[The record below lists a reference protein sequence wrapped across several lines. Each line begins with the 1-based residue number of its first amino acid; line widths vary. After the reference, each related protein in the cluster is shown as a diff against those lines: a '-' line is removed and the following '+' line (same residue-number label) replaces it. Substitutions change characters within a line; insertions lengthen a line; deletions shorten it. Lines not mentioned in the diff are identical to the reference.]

1 MTSVRWGGGKAGR
14 GLFVVSALCV
24 LLAASPLLAD
34 SINYNPAGPN
44 VEKSVNFQYVHPS
57 GPVVN
62 AIRWNFGDGA
72 VYLSMPGVLTA
83 SHTYKA
89 PGVYTVQAQ
98 IQSVLA
104 PGPIITTTIRV
115 VERRFVKYVPLN
127 PVPGQ
132 PVTFT
137 ARNFLSASLLW
148 NFDDAPP
155 FNGGPR
161 QVHAFQEAGMHQVV
175 VKDWDGRSVVPI
187 TVLVP
192 VGESPSIEYAPG
204 EPRVND
210 PVEFRAVNFT
220 STSLVRWDFGDGAVE
235 NDTSPPVITH
245 TYRMPGAYS
254 VRAFD
259 GGSGSPT
266 AQTEIRIMP
275 ERLITFSPPDPRA
288 EEEITFRA
296 VNFSSTSLV
305 RWDFGDGAVEND
317 TSPPV
322 ITHTYHSP
330 GAYSV
335 RAFDGGSG
343 SAFAQTAIRVMPE
356 RLITFSPPDPRAG
369 EEITF
374 RAVNFVS
381 PTLRWDF
388 GDGTVL
394 YPAGTQVT
402 HVYGTA
408 GPWTIKAFDRSGSA
422 EVAKSL
428 SITVFPS
435 QGPRSEFAVSFIQL
449 RFEDGKSYKVVP
461 REFGVLTA
469 FAEIKFEG
477 TGVLQAQWLVDGMP
491 FKTVFTNLLFAGN
504 TIIDSGRVPGLP
516 SLMPGLHEVTLR
528 LMQPVA
534 EFEVPVIRYFVTADA
549 VPREAVDFFLDGA
562 VTIDGAALG
571 GDDATIEAPVGK
583 HFLLKGRVRNESGT
597 AVAFALLRVFLDEEI
612 VDQKIVHD
620 LKPGEERGFESSVFN
635 PTAGRKRLVLALYDI
650 SRRPAAI
657 LYLREISVV
666 PPK

>member
-1 MTSVRWGGGKAGR
+1 MTSVRWSGGKAGR

-57 GPVVN
+57 GPVRN

-83 SHTYKA
+83 SHAYKA

-104 PGPIITTTIRV
+104 PGPIIATTIRV

-187 TVLVP
+187 TVRVP

-220 STSLVRWDFGDGAVE
+220 STSF
-235 NDTSPPVITH
+235 
-245 TYRMPGAYS
+245 
-254 VRAFD
+254 
-259 GGSGSPT
+259 
-266 AQTEIRIMP
+266 
-275 ERLITFSPPDPRA
+275 
-288 EEEITFRA
+288 
-296 VNFSSTSLV
+296 V

-335 RAFDGGSG
+335 RASDGGSG

-528 LMQPVA
+528 LMQPAA

-635 PTAGRKRLVLALYDI
+635 RTAGRKRLVLALYDI

>member
-1 MTSVRWGGGKAGR
+1 MTSVRWSGEKAGR
-14 GLFVVSALCV
+14 GLFVASALCV

-34 SINYNPAGPN
+34 SINYNPAAPN

-83 SHTYKA
+83 SHAYKA

-104 PGPIITTTIRV
+104 PSPIITTTIGV
-115 VERRFVKYVPLN
+115 VERRFVAYVPLN

-137 ARNFLSASLLW
+137 ARNFFSASLLW
-148 NFDDAPP
+148 NFDEAPP

-161 QVHAFQEAGMHQVV
+161 QVHAFQEVGMHQVV

-187 TVLVP
+187 TVRVP

-245 TYRMPGAYS
+245 TYRMPGDYS

-259 GGSGSPT
+259 GGSELPT
-266 AQTEIRIMP
+266 AQTAIRIMP

-288 EEEITFRA
+288 E
-296 VNFSSTSLV
+296 
-305 RWDFGDGAVEND
+305 
-317 TSPPV
+317 
-322 ITHTYHSP
+322 
-330 GAYSV
+330 
-335 RAFDGGSG
+335 
-343 SAFAQTAIRVMPE
+343 
-356 RLITFSPPDPRAG
+356 

-402 HVYGTA
+402 HVFGTA
-408 GPWTIKAFDRSGSA
+408 GLWTVKAFDRSGSA

-428 SITVFPS
+428 SIMVFPS

-461 REFGVLTA
+461 REFGALTA

-477 TGVLQAQWLVDGMP
+477 TGVLQAQWLVDGIP
-491 FKTVFTNLLFAGN
+491 FKTIFTNLSFAGN

-549 VPREAVDFFLDGA
+549 VPREAVDFLLDGA

-597 AVAFALLRVFLDEEI
+597 AVAFALLRVFLDDEI

-650 SRRPAAI
+650 SRRPAVI